1 MSDRPH
7 FQVIV
12 YCSFNQCA
20 SVTKIVT
27 SNKVNTEHSFR
38 ALYVMFKTRRFTKRN
53 WVAFMI
59 VNISE
64 LKKGNGELYMAH
76 GNLNITMVY
85 LRYT

>member
-1 MSDRPH
+1 MILPEMLSTRGNCA
-7 FQVIV
+7 V
-12 YCSFNQCA
+12 CS
-20 SVTKIVT
+20 
-27 SNKVNTEHSFR
+27 
-38 ALYVMFKTRRFTKRN
+38 KTRRFTKRN

-85 LRYT
+85 LSTLK